1 MKLPVLDR
9 DGREKTGKKSGG
21 LAKKLL
27 RKFDIS
33 LPVAF
38 AELDWEALCRL
49 AGKQKVE
56 FTPLPKTL
64 PVRRDLALLVDRQ
77 VTFADIESA
86 VRQAGGKLLSDVELF
101 DVYEGEN
108 LPAGKK
114 SYAVTFTLQ
123 DPEKTLADKQI
134 EAAVARIVAN
144 LAKRTG
150 AELR

>member
-1 MKLPVLDR
+1 MALAV
-9 DGREKTGKKSGG
+9 KTRNGKALGHIG
-21 LAKKLL
+21 LVARKLL
-27 RKFDIS
+27 HRFDIS

-38 AELDWEALCRL
+38 AELDWDALCRL
-49 AGKQKVE
+49 AEKQKVE

-64 PVRRDLALLVDRQ
+64 PVRRDLALLVDKS
-77 VTFADIESA
+77 VPFAEIESA
-86 VRQAGGKLLSDVELF
+86 VRQAGGKLLGDVELF

-114 SYAVTFTLQ
+114 SYAITFTLQ
-123 DPEKTLADKQI
+123 EPEKTLADKQI

-144 LAKRTG
+144 LGKRTG

>member
-1 MKLPVLDR
+1 M
-9 DGREKTGKKSGG
+9 
-21 LAKKLL
+21 
-27 RKFDIS
+27 
-33 LPVAF
+33 
-38 AELDWEALCRL
+38 
-49 AGKQKVE
+49 
-56 FTPLPKTL
+56 
-64 PVRRDLALLVDRQ
+64 
-77 VTFADIESA
+77 
-86 VRQAGGKLLSDVELF
+86 
-101 DVYEGEN
+101 YEGEN